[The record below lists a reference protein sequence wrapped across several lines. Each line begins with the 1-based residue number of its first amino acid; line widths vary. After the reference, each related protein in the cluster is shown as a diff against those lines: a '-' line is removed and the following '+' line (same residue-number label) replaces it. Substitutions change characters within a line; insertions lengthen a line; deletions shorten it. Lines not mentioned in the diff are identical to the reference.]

1 MFKKN
6 QIKFCN
12 KKASTIDNNILLDVC
27 KQLKFKYNFHFN
39 KATYESLNRTNI
51 SNIIEN
57 PYLVSF
63 DIKGHDF
70 ILFLTTVRGKK
81 YCLFIEKKT
90 ENDIKI
96 YSVKFRFDTD
106 LYDGT
111 IFQGKLTMN
120 NKECWIFII
129 SDIYCERSNTLT
141 NQSFSKRLNRISTI
155 LKTKYKYDDFMNV
168 CHIQVKSF
176 FLYHH
181 VEMIKK
187 NSKKKLLFIPEYSN
201 QTRYRYYLDESVK
214 EVKNE
219 NKRDMVFEIRKTD
232 LPDVYELWYYK
243 NNKMVK
249 NSIATISTM
258 KTSLFVRKLFESN
271 KKQIYVLC
279 KYRDT
284 FNIKGWI
291 PYEESTKNRISR
303 V

>member
-96 YSVKFRFDTD
+96 YSVKFRFDLD

-129 SDIYCERSNTLT
+129 SDIYCERNNTLT

-187 NSKKKLLFIPEYSN
+187 DSKKKLLFIPEYSN

-271 KKQIYVLC
+271 KKHSYVLC

>member
-96 YSVKFRFDTD
+96 YSVKFRFDSD

-187 NSKKKLLFIPEYSN
+187 ESKKKLLFIPEYSN

>member
-187 NSKKKLLFIPEYSN
+187 DSKKKLLFIPEYSN

>member
-12 KKASTIDNNILLDVC
+12 KKASTIDNNVLLDVC
-27 KQLKFKYNFHFN
+27 KQLKFKYNYYF
-39 KATYESLNRTNI
+39 KKITYETLTKTNI
-51 SNIIEN
+51 SEIIEN

-63 DIKGHDF
+63 DIKGNDF

-81 YCLFIEKKT
+81 YCFFIEKKN

-96 YSVKFRFDTD
+96 YSIKFRFDSD

-111 IFQGKLTMN
+111 IFEGKLTMN

-129 SDIYCERSNTLT
+129 NNIYCERNNTLI
-141 NQSFSKRLNRISTI
+141 NQPFSKRLNRISTI

-168 CHIQVKSF
+168 CHIQVQSF

-181 VEMIKK
+181 LEMIKED
-187 NSKKKLLFIPEYSN
+187 SKKKLIFTPESN
-201 QTRYRYYLDESVK
+201 NCIFYKYYLDKLVK
-214 EVKNE
+214 EDKNI
-219 NKRDMVFEIRKTD
+219 NKKDKVFEIRKTD
-232 LPDVYELWYYK
+232 LPDVYELWSYK

-249 NSIATISTM
+249 NTIATISTM
-258 KTSLFVRKLFESN
+258 KTSLFVRSLFENN
-271 KKQIYVLC
+271 KNSIYVLC
-279 KYRDT
+279 RYRDT

-291 PYEESTKNRISR
+291 PYEQSTKNKINRF
-303 V
+303 

>member
-96 YSVKFRFDTD
+96 YSVKFRFDSD

-187 NSKKKLLFIPEYSN
+187 DSKKKLLFIPEYGN

>member
-96 YSVKFRFDTD
+96 YSVKFRFDSD

-111 IFQGKLTMN
+111 IFEGKLTMN
-120 NKECWIFII
+120 NKECWIFLINN
-129 SDIYCERSNTLT
+129 IYCERGNILT
-141 NQSFSKRLNRISTI
+141 NQTFSQRLNRISTI

-168 CHIQVKSF
+168 CHIQITSF

-187 NSKKKLLFIPEYSN
+187 DSKKKLLFTPEYRN
-201 QTRYRYYLDESVK
+201 QTTYRYYLDESVK
-214 EVKNE
+214 EVKNV
-219 NKRDMVFEIRKTD
+219 NKSDMVFEIRKTD

-258 KTSLFVRKLFESN
+258 KTSLFVRKLFENN
-271 KKQIYVLC
+271 KKSIYVLC

-291 PYEESTKNRISR
+291 PYEESTKNKIGR

>member
-96 YSVKFRFDTD
+96 YSVKFRFDSD

-187 NSKKKLLFIPEYSN
+187 DSKKKLLFIPEYSN

-219 NKRDMVFEIRKTD
+219 NKHDMVFEIRKTD

>member
-187 NSKKKLLFIPEYSN
+187 DSKKKLLFIPEYSN

-271 KKQIYVLC
+271 KKHSYVLC

>member
-96 YSVKFRFDTD
+96 YSVKFRFDSD

-187 NSKKKLLFIPEYSN
+187 DSKKKLLFIPEYSN